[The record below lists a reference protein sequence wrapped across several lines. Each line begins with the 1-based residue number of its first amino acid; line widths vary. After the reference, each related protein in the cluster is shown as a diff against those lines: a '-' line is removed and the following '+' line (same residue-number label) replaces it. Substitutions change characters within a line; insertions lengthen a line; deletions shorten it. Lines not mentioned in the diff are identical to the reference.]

1 MSFGS
6 LKDVIVL
13 NSFLNEVKIDP
24 DREKTEKS
32 FINTIAMIREEFP
45 SLTEDESLRILNIL
59 AQMYNQINNEKID
72 LVITAPASFNL
83 RTKRTDNVVEEMLAS
98 SKKSILMTGYSVSQY
113 IKDFIDIIIEKS
125 QKGVFVKLFINKIEE
140 QGGIDKLIDYQGR
153 FLKIYNY
160 TDEKDKM
167 SALHAKVIS
176 VDNYKTLISSAN
188 MSYHGMEANIEI
200 GCLIQSQQIAKKIR
214 EVFEKLIF
222 KKIFREAE

>member
-59 AQMYNQINNEKID
+59 DNEKID

-214 EVFEKLIF
+214 EVFDKLIF